1 MQTTYLQAIHTPLI
15 IKEVPTPKPGPGQVL
30 IRLSHSSLNHRD
42 VWIQQGQYAGL
53 KADLILGSDGCGTVA
68 ETGSGVDA
76 EWIGKEVIIN
86 PGQNW
91 GPDPRASARDFK
103 ILGNPDPGTFAE
115 YVVTDA
121 RYIYTKP
128 AHLSSAE
135 AAAIPLGGLTTYRAV
150 FTKAQVRAGE
160 KVLITGIGAGT
171 ALIAF
176 RFAQAAGAEVY
187 VTSGSPE
194 KLEKARALGAKG
206 GYNYKD
212 ATWYSQAKDETRGGF
227 DVIID
232 SASGKGFGS
241 LVEAAKAG
249 GRIAFFGGTD
259 GTIGNL
265 VPAKIFWRNL
275 SILGTTMGTEQEFE
289 AMLAFTEKHGI
300 KPVIDTIYPSLHQ
313 AQEAFD
319 YMASGKQ
326 FGKIVLTNGI

>member
-1 MQTTYLQAIHTPLI
+1 MQTTYLQAVHTPLI

-53 KADLILGSDGCGTVA
+53 KADLILGSDGCGTVT
-68 ETGSGVDA
+68 ETGPGVDTG
-76 EWIGKEVIIN
+76 WVGKEVVIN

-91 GPDPRASARDFK
+91 GPDPRASGRDFK

-121 RYIYTKP
+121 RYIYNKP
-128 AHLSSAE
+128 GHLSSAE
-135 AAAIPLGGLTTYRAV
+135 AAALPLGGLTTYRAV
-150 FTKAQVRAGE
+150 ITKAQVKPGE

-176 RFAQAAGAEVY
+176 RLAQAAGAEVY
-187 VTSGSPE
+187 ATSGSPE
-194 KLEKARALGAKG
+194 KLDKARMLGAKG
-206 GYNYKD
+206 GYNYRE
-212 ATWYSQAKDETRGGF
+212 ATWYSQAKDETKGGF

-232 SASGKGFGS
+232 SASGKGFGN
-241 LVEAAKAG
+241 LVEAARPG
-249 GRIAFFGGTD
+249 GRIVFFGGTD
-259 GTIGNL
+259 GAIGNL

-289 AMLAFTEKHGI
+289 AMLQFVSQHSI
-300 KPVIDTIYPSLHQ
+300 KPVIDTLYPSLHQ
-313 AQEAFD
+313 AQDAFD
-319 YMASGKQ
+319 HMASAKQ
-326 FGKIVLTNGI
+326 FGKIVLTNVV